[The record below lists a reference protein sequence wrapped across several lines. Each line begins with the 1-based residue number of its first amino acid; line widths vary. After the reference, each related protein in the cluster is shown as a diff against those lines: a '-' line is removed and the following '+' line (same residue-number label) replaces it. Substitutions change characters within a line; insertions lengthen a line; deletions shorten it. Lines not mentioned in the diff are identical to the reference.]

1 MHRLCPMM
9 IAALIVGTV
18 VSNALA
24 QPAPTG
30 IVTGGPAGVF
40 QS

>member
-9 IAALIVGTV
+9 IAALLVGAV

-24 QPAPTG
+24 QPAHDG
-30 IVTGGPAGVF
+30 DRQLALPAA
-40 QS
+40 